1 MNSNVSKKKTLIPFS
16 SFSLFTTIFILFIL
30 NIKIKYINCQH
41 ICSDFNLCPKCSL
54 CGDEKNPEC
63 DCEWKE
69 AEQQCVDKTSSNFG
83 LREWQ
88 IELSSSCDIEK
99 EYSYCKTKS
108 SYTLEDFVD
117 DQIKIEINQDD
128 NGYYGQ
134 YFKLCKFEL
143 TDGLMENSYQ
153 ISIDYSQ
160 DNKVISKPTISFT
173 YRHLEGDIQKEKTE
187 TITDNYEESFSQTTC
202 FTFIVLFKDNYNFM
216 PVSITITITSNLKA
230 KLLAS
235 FLIGLVF
242 IILIFALICC
252 TSNYLNRRTREHL
265 RLLRAQRDLQIF
277 QPMQMGNED
286 DQERIKEE
294 NTAKLNKIF
303 EVLMPEHLYKKEYN
317 QYGGGCSI
325 CLENFNKKSKV
336 SITSCNHV
344 FHYKCINEWLFKN
357 IFCPKCPNCNHEILN
372 DYDNINN
379 MNNMN
384 NYCYNININND
395 DSNSN
400 SNGEECYNKNNG
412 VNSNTLQIRKRN
424 DNANNQEQRKTLDLS
439 GPNQNIDISVAG
451 MRGSISSTKR
461 RIFKKKKKN

>member
-400 SNGEECYNKNNG
+400 GEECYNKNNG